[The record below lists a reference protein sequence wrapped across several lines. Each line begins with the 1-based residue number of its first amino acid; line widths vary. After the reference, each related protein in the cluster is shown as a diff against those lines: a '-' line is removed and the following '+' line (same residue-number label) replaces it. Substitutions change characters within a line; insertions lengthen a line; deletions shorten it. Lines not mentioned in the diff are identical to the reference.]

1 MQNLEYEL
9 RKCKECSCSRCS
21 LNGTSG
27 CYIEVAIKELDR
39 YEQAFDS
46 FENKET
52 SKETKDDS
60 DAYLYED
67 GDDPDSVKTA
77 YYARNF

>member
-27 CYIEVAIKELDR
+27 CYIEIAIKELNR
-39 YEQAFDS
+39 YDQAFDS
-46 FENKET
+46 MKNDENVLEST
-52 SKETKDDS
+52 R
-60 DAYLYED
+60 
-67 GDDPDSVKTA
+67 A
-77 YYARNF
+77 YYADMCEFLNKKG

>member
-27 CYIEVAIKELDR
+27 CYIEVVIKEINR

-46 FENKET
+46 MKEHYENKLPVVE
-52 SKETKDDS
+52 
-60 DAYLYED
+60 L
-67 GDDPDSVKTA
+67 
-77 YYARNF
+77 